1 MDITLVT
8 SSMNDLVHGTSNDKK
23 TGCGINLLKAENI
36 TRYRRSSRMTDL
48 KEITCEK
55 CKERLAKEIIRS
67 DKKEMTKLLKEEKQR
82 QKMGLGDEGIVPLGN
97 TTAKITKA
105 PAAAKEEPNFRAS
118 IPEGPKKPAFVPEK
132 QNFFGDQPSPVVPEN
147 NFQTQPQVQPA
158 APVQAQSPLP
168 QTVPGTN
175 VPLDDTLSQFAIN
188 APSQEPAPAPAQKD
202 DDFLAQFAVQ
212 KPRGTE
218 TNYGN
223 NTQNDFLAQFAIPAQ
238 APAEAPQEP
247 QNQYGIPQQVPQG
260 NDIMNMFSIGGGAP
274 AQNQYGAQEQYNA
287 APAAPAY
294 GSTGTPVAPAA
305 PAAPIYNEKPVS
317 GEWDSTANQFF
328 GFSGVAETT
337 VPVAPTADI
346 TDPDAP
352 AAMAELG
359 AAPTETI
366 APVEPPKP
374 PVIDDIAAAA
384 ATAASVLGGY
394 NSVAS
399 APAAPAPA
407 APVIED
413 LTAPVAPAVP
423 EAPAAEP
430 VIASAPADMISL
442 DDLIAG
448 VSAPAAPAPV
458 RAAAPVQPEPV
469 APAPAPVQSAAPVQ
483 PAAAP
488 APAPVQSAAPA
499 QPAYT
504 APKPAAPAPQT
515 ASRIPKVPYKKN
527 AAPSIEGQ
535 ILSVPQF
542 AGLDE
547 FNKPVYTYIQMQIV
561 GYDDNGQPK
570 LAPLPGEKMPVPPQ
584 YAGQVVQEEEEVDIL
599 SIPPSEMTVGQ
610 RIAAAALAKGPA
622 PVTANISKIATHDHS
637 KSTAQSFINAISV
650 SKDYANQSLTDTQ
663 GLHARTKIIGSV
675 EDVLAEMGDNSEVIK
690 KQQSAAAAA
699 VSNQIQTTTPNY
711 QEFRPTTR
719 TVSKSNSRP
728 SSGSFTTMAAFDDMP
743 LTKAEMKAR
752 KKQEKIDAKFKKEM
766 AKRGL

>member
-36 TRYRRSSRMTDL
+36 TRFRRSSRMTDL

-97 TTAKITKA
+97 TTAKITKTQA
-105 PAAAKEEPNFRAS
+105 PKEEQPAFRAS

-132 QNFFGDQPSPVVPEN
+132 QNFFGDQPSVQLDNDIPA
-147 NFQTQPQVQPA
+147 QTQSQPA
-158 APVQAQSPLP
+158 APVQAQAPLP

-175 VPLDDTLSQFAIN
+175 VPLDNTLSQFAIN
-188 APSQEPAPAPAQKD
+188 APAQEPAPAPAQKD

-218 TNYGN
+218 TNYGT

-238 APAEAPQEP
+238 AEAPQES
-247 QNQYGIPQQVPQG
+247 QNYAAPQQVPQG
-260 NDIMNMFSIGGGAP
+260 NDIMNMFSVGGGA
-274 AQNQYGAQEQYNA
+274 AVQNQYGAQEQYNA
-287 APAAPAY
+287 APAPQAAP
-294 GSTGTPVAPAA
+294 A
-305 PAAPIYNEKPVS
+305 PAAPIYSEKPVS
-317 GEWDSTANQFF
+317 SEWDSTANQFF

-346 TDPDAP
+346 ADPDAP

-359 AAPTETI
+359 AAPTEPI

-374 PVIDDIAAAA
+374 PVIDDIAAAT

-394 NSVAS
+394 NNVAS
-399 APAAPAPA
+399 APAAPVLDDLSAPVQPAAPA
-407 APVIED
+407 A
-413 LTAPVAPAVP
+413 APEIAP
-423 EAPAAEP
+423 
-430 VIASAPADMISL
+430 APADMISL
-442 DDLIAG
+442 DDLVAG
-448 VSAPAAPAPV
+448 IPAAPAPV

-469 APAPAPVQSAAPVQ
+469 APAPVQPAAPVQNAAPVQ
-483 PAAAP
+483 P
-488 APAPVQSAAPA
+488 VAPA

-515 ASRIPKVPYKKN
+515 SSRIPKVPYQKKN
-527 AAPSIEGQ
+527 VPNIEGQ
-535 ILSVPQF
+535 IVSVPQF

-547 FNKPVYTYIQMQIV
+547 FNKPIYTYIQMQIV

-570 LAPLPGEKMPVPPQ
+570 LAPLPGEKLPVAPQ
-584 YAGQVVQEEEEVDIL
+584 YAGQVAQEEEEVDIL

-610 RIAAAALAKGPA
+610 RIAAAAMAKGPA

-637 KSTAQSFINAISV
+637 RSTAQSFINAISV
-650 SKDYANQSLTDTQ
+650 SKNYANQSLTDTQ

-690 KQQSAAAAA
+690 KQQTAAAAA
-699 VSNQIQTTTPNY
+699 VSNQIQTSTPNY

-719 TVSKSNSRP
+719 TVSSNHSRP
-728 SSGSFTTMAAFDDMP
+728 SSSSYSTMAAFDDMP
-743 LTKAEMKAR
+743 MTKAEMKAR